1 MLVCPGAYLQPKM
14 IDAFLRSIIGSWGNW
29 LLDQYI
35 ANSLWINGLVLGYA
49 LLVGLARRNFQAT
62 QQFFLTYLEQKY
74 TAQFKSK
81 NQQQMTRFIKHVALP
96 WQQALKHTMFPFLSP
111 PNSLWIYPKTEARLR
126 QMFSA
131 EFLAKSMNHKR

>member
-1 MLVCPGAYLQPKM
+1 MLVCPGACLQTKM

-62 QQFFLTYLEQKY
+62 LQFFLTYLEQKY

-81 NQQQMTRFIKHVALP
+81 SQQQMARFLKQVALP
-96 WQQALKHTMFPFLSP
+96 WQQALKHTPFPLLSP
-111 PNSLWIYPKTEARLR
+111 PNSLWVYPKTEAQLR
-126 QMFSA
+126 KMFSA
-131 EFLAKSMNHKR
+131 EFLARSIHRKL